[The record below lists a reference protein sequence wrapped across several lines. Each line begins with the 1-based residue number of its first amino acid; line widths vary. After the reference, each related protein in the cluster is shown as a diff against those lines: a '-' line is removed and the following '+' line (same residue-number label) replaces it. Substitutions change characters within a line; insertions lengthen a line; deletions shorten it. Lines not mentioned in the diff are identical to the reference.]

1 VIAKRRGFWQ
11 YGDEVVFFMIGRE
24 KGRCLRLP
32 GAPALALLVL
42 SSFLSGSPAARQD
55 MKLQYDPIVQACARQ
70 FKVDAALIHSI
81 IRAESAYDSR
91 AISPKGAAGLMQLMP
106 ETAVQYGVSDRF
118 DPAQNIEGG
127 VKYLKDLCKLFNGS
141 TAKVLAAYNA
151 GQEALKKY
159 KGIPP
164 YAETREYIRRVMASY
179 SKPFITGGVP
189 IRKFVDASGQHVF
202 TNDPYYHL
210 NSRKDQD

>member
-1 VIAKRRGFWQ
+1 MSYQERMSCRV
-11 YGDEVVFFMIGRE
+11 
-24 KGRCLRLP
+24 RL
-32 GAPALALLVL
+32 AALAVFVTGVFSASL
-42 SSFLSGSPAARQD
+42 SAGSSRSQELKA
-55 MKLQYDPIVQACARQ
+55 QYDPIVQAFARE
-70 FKVDAALIHSI
+70 FNVPADLIHSI

-91 AISPKGAAGLMQLMP
+91 AVSAKGAAGLMQLMP
-106 ETAVQYGVSDRF
+106 ETAAQYGVTDRF
-118 DPAQNIEGG
+118 DPSDNVKGG
-127 VKYLKDLCKLFNGS
+127 VKYLKDLVKLFNGR
-141 TAKVLAAYNA
+141 TAEVLAAYNA

-179 SKPFITGGVP
+179 SKTYISGGAP

-210 NSRKDQD
+210 NNRKKPD